1 MRPEIARF
9 SLWSVTVDGRSRVGH
24 QYWDKIIWVVAAYN
38 HFLVTGDQAFLH
50 QAYFCAKNTIAE
62 LEASAFERH
71 YGLFMGPA
79 VFQDGIAGYD
89 EPICDPENKSSY
101 VLDHKNSTAIKCLS
115 TNCIYYA
122 AYRALAAMSELEGD
136 GLAAEFERRGK
147 MLRAAIRKNLYD
159 ANGNKLNYLLDHRG
173 VVHPYQEALGVAFA
187 GLSGVVSPSEMS
199 RIVRGA
205 YTSDFGIPCVYP
217 SFPRFS
223 TAQPGRHNA
232 IIWPFVNAFYADAAL
247 QAGERAVFE
256 SELRNM
262 ASLAIKYGPDN
273 FQEVYNMTTGAPDG
287 GWQRG
292 ENGG

>member
-1 MRPEIARF
+1 
-9 SLWSVTVDGRSRVGH
+9 
-24 QYWDKIIWVVAAYN
+24 
-38 HFLVTGDQAFLH
+38 
-50 QAYFCAKNTIAE
+50 
-62 LEASAFERH
+62 
-71 YGLFMGPA
+71 
-79 VFQDGIAGYD
+79 
-89 EPICDPENKSSY
+89 
-101 VLDHKNSTAIKCLS
+101 
-115 TNCIYYA
+115 
-122 AYRALAAMSELEGD
+122 LAAMSELEGD

-173 VVHPYQEALGVAFA
+173 VVHPYHEALGVAFA

-247 QAGERAVFE
+247 QAGERDVFG

-292 ENGG
+292 EKWWLNPHQTWSATGYLRLFLLDVFGINFSTEGIALHPVGLSGCEQLELKEIARRC